1 MGRAVYLDS
10 LWQAEQA
17 IAGRMLA
24 MLSVAT
30 PSRCQTL
37 DAVLAEV
44 ENQLI
49 ISLSAEQRDVL
60 ENIVSLLIS
69 IITGGPGTGKT
80 TLIKAIT
87 EMNRIFG
94 RRICLCAP
102 TAAPPPGAWQMSP
115 AIRPTPFTNFWNT
128 IFRISASARTGTTP
142 SARTS

>member
-69 IITGGPGTGKT
+69 ITTAGP
-80 TLIKAIT
+80 
-87 EMNRIFG
+87 
-94 RRICLCAP
+94 AP
-102 TAAPPPGAWQMSP
+102 RVKPP
-115 AIRPTPFTNFWNT
+115 
-128 IFRISASARTGTTP
+128 
-142 SARTS
+142 